1 MSERLLEAN
10 AAAEIVEQTSAAAA
24 TVVAEVSSGA
34 IAAGELAGRV
44 MSQTRAEGDRW
55 ERQALAAGPRLA
67 CREGCPWCC
76 YGTQVDVL
84 APEALVI
91 ADQLLREGMD
101 PRSIREIARRVEH
114 MSREDRHRQRLPCP
128 LLDEARGRCSVHP
141 IRPIACRG
149 HGSLRA
155 GECQSALEHSEED
168 RAIAK
173 HVPLLLVHSAV
184 SAGLRL
190 ALKQAGLDARV
201 LELANALDVA
211 MSHRSAQERWARGE
225 MLFGQAIPS
234 GTLDRNRT
242 AASKNQRKAARRARR
257 MTR

>member
-24 TVVAEVSSGA
+24 AVVAELGSGA

-44 MSQTRAEGDRW
+44 MSATRAEGDRW
-55 ERQALAAGPRLA
+55 ERQALATGPRLA

-91 ADQLLREGMD
+91 ADQLLRGGMD
-101 PRSIREIARRVEH
+101 PRSIRELARQAEH
-114 MSREDRHRQRLPCP
+114 LSREDRHRQRIACP
-128 LLDEARGRCSVHP
+128 LLDQARGRCSVHP

-149 HGSLRA
+149 HGSLRT
-155 GECQSALEHSEED
+155 GDCQTALEHSEEE
-168 RAIAK
+168 RAIPK

-201 LELANALDVA
+201 LELTNALDVA
-211 MSHRSAQERWARGE
+211 MSHRSAQERWAHGE
-225 MLFGQAIPS
+225 KLFGQAIPP
-234 GTLDRNRT
+234 GAVNRDRT
-242 AASKNQRKAARRARR
+242 AASKNQRKAARRTRR